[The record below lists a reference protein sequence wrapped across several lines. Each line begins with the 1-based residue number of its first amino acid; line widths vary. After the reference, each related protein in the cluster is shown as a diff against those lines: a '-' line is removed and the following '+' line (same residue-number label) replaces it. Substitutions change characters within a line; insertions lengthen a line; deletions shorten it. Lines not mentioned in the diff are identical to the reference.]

1 MLLGGRWAGGLGKG
15 LLPACRSSSVPP
27 TRSPSPGHGIPYRPA
42 WRCLQE
48 LSVPPPLMAP
58 RSGRLTSEG
67 WPQAPDSWPAGL
79 VPCPEQRRVGRGCGK
94 RGPEE
99 AALGLGLG
107 GEAPR

>member
-27 TRSPSPGHGIPYRPA
+27 TRSPNPGHGIPYRPA

-67 WPQAPDSWPAGL
+67 WPQAPDSWQAGL
-79 VPCPEQRRVGRGCGK
+79 ARALPRA
-94 RGPEE
+94 E
-99 AALGLGLG
+99 AG
-107 GEAPR
+107 GEGVREEGTRGGGPWAGPRG